1 MGQLL
6 ITDPA
11 LSLSVC
17 VSTHTYHNTHSA
29 RSQSLSRV
37 QLSVTSCTVA
47 HQASLPMGLSRQEY
61 WSGLLRPLPGE
72 LPNSGIEPISPASPA
87 LTRKLP
93 LSHLVNRNN
102 LHAAVLCLVTQ
113 LCPVLC
119 YPMGCSLPGSSVHG
133 DSSGQNSRM
142 GCHAL
147 LQRIF
152 PTQGSNTGLPHCRKI
167 LYHLSHLGSVRILE

>member
-1 MGQLL
+1 
-6 ITDPA
+6 
-11 LSLSVC
+11 
-17 VSTHTYHNTHSA
+17 
-29 RSQSLSRV
+29 
-37 QLSVTSCTVA
+37 
-47 HQASLPMGLSRQEY
+47 MGLSRQEY

-152 PTQGSNTGLPHCRKI
+152 PTQGSNTGLPTLQVVSLLTEPQGKPIYVQYI
-167 LYHLSHLGSVRILE
+167 LPYLKKDKS